1 MGRFDGKV
9 ALVTGG
15 NNGLGKALV
24 AGLLKEGAK
33 VAFCGRNEEK
43 NQAALEE
50 FRKISGDV
58 MAVRCDVGNSGDVKN
73 MYLEILEQFGTLDI
87 LINNAAVTG
96 GRGMHK
102 GNGKTDRENFLN
114 LTTLPGEKYSLEI
127 TKNLTDEEW
136 ETNIQINLNGV
147 FYCTREALK
156 IMEEKHYG
164 KIVNIASIA
173 GVSNMSAHSPAY
185 AAAKGGV
192 VAFTRN
198 LAVEV
203 AGAGVNVNCVAPG
216 GIKTPG
222 FEQFTKMAGPDVTG
236 RMMQSCP
243 LNRLGTPEEHS
254 AMVLFLASD
263 EASYV
268 TGQVITTNGGMF

>member
-1 MGRFDGKV
+1 
-9 ALVTGG
+9 
-15 NNGLGKALV
+15 
-24 AGLLKEGAK
+24 
-33 VAFCGRNEEK
+33 
-43 NQAALEE
+43 
-50 FRKISGDV
+50 
-58 MAVRCDVGNSGDVKN
+58 
-73 MYLEILEQFGTLDI
+73 
-87 LINNAAVTG
+87 
-96 GRGMHK
+96 
-102 GNGKTDRENFLN
+102 
-114 LTTLPGEKYSLEI
+114 
-127 TKNLTDEEW
+127 
-136 ETNIQINLNGV
+136 
-147 FYCTREALK
+147 
-156 IMEEKHYG
+156 
-164 KIVNIASIA
+164 
-173 GVSNMSAHSPAY
+173 MSAHSPAY

>member
-1 MGRFDGKV
+1 MGKLDGKV

-24 AGLLKEGAK
+24 TGLLKEGAK
-33 VAFCGRNEEK
+33 VAFCGRTEER

-50 FRKISGDV
+50 YLVLSSDV
-58 MAVRCDVGNSGDVKN
+58 MAVRCDVGNSQDVKE
-73 MYLEILEQFGTLDI
+73 MYRLILERFGTLDI

-136 ETNIQINLNGV
+136 ENNIRINLNGV

-156 IMEEKHYG
+156 IMEEKRYG
-164 KIVNIASIA
+164 KIINISSIA
-173 GVSNMSAHSPAY
+173 GISNMSAHSPAY

-203 AGAGVNVNCVAPG
+203 AGAGINVNCVAPG
-216 GIKTPG
+216 GIQTPG

-243 LNRLGTPEEHS
+243 MNRLGTPKEHS
-254 AMVLFLASD
+254 AMVIFLATD
-263 EASYV
+263 DASYI
-268 TGQVITTNGGMF
+268 TGQVIATNGGMF